1 MLKRLLTPPEKLL
14 SLISPSVFSIIAKH
28 VTRNQSPRVAPPSRC
43 GRITR
48 KPGTTSAPLTTSSAA
63 TRKPPPPVRKR
74 FVLNPTSNWRE
85 IICNTRAKW
94 PRPPGN
100 SEREPASRRVWARR
114 WVSLTA
120 RRFSNPSIPMGRVC
134 LADFECASLL
144 FRSQQREQ
152 DHVADGFRAGEEHGE
167 PIHPETE
174 AAGRRHAVLERQ
186 QKFLVDILLLFS
198 RLLNQTLTLHNWIV

>member
-1 MLKRLLTPPEKLL
+1 MANTSGKYRARTCVAA
-14 SLISPSVFSIIAKH
+14 SLGSTMGEPYSTQVQQPINPDGSSVFS
-28 VTRNQSPRVAPPSRC
+28 R
-43 GRITR
+43 
-48 KPGTTSAPLTTSSAA
+48 
-63 TRKPPPPVRKR
+63 
-74 FVLNPTSNWRE
+74 
-85 IICNTRAKW
+85 
-94 PRPPGN
+94 
-100 SEREPASRRVWARR
+100 
-114 WVSLTA
+114 
-120 RRFSNPSIPMGRVC
+120 
-134 LADFECASLL
+134 FECASLL